1 MKFRTISKN
10 IFVFMNILLMP
21 VIFLSADSDEGFP
34 SRDILDTLSLDLNDT
49 VGINMYPG
57 DIIMEIFQAPT
68 DLTLNQVG
76 INIGN
81 WNTDG
86 QTSKLRVEIFKQDTS
101 SYPYR
106 SDGTNYPFEQAGQSS
121 WLGYAHSES
130 DESTPYPDLNDPDIQ
145 NLVWSDFSSGTGPCN
160 ALTEQSHGQPIFG
173 DRMLPS
179 GDDSVLIE
187 TPNDLSSGMYF
198 VDFTDQGGANFLK
211 DEYIAIAITY
221 VESSGDDTGEGS
233 LVTVNGSRSSYWHYG
248 QYMHPAPGLKYFSSS
263 CSGPSGEHGWYVN
276 ENTAS
281 LKYVVNVTGVVPP
294 KIEILQV
301 GLNSLDPLP
310 QYIPPYSEVLIVVRV
325 NDAIE
330 DLLEDVQVV
339 LHWQVNS
346 PDATENV
353 RLMST
358 LFNLVEQEYHF
369 GKRIDAYGNSTR
381 VYWWISAT
389 DGDGNQATTV
399 KRSYGIGTLDIGH
412 EPAPHSFRILGNYPN
427 PFNPETNIILSVDKE
442 STLNL
447 KIHSLSGALVREMF
461 LGRFQSGT
469 YSFNWD
475 GKDQLSNSVPSG
487 VYIYRFEAGLY
498 SQVGKMTLLK

>member
-1 MKFRTISKN
+1 MKVTPGFKN
-10 IFVFMNILLMP
+10 IIIFFNILLLP
-21 VIFLSADSDEGFP
+21 FIFLSADSDEGFS

-49 VGINMYPG
+49 IGISMYPG
-57 DIIMEIFQAPT
+57 DIIMEIFKAPT

-76 INIGN
+76 INIAN
-81 WNTDG
+81 WNTNG
-86 QTSKLRVEIFKQDTS
+86 HTSKLRVEIFKQDTS

-106 SDGTNYPFEQAGQSS
+106 SDGTSYPFEQVGENS

-130 DESTPYPDLNDPDIQ
+130 EESSHYPDLNDPDVQ
-145 NLVWSDFSSGTGPCN
+145 NSVWNDFSSGTGPCN
-160 ALTEQSHGQPIFG
+160 ALAEQSHGQQIFG

-187 TPNDLSSGMYF
+187 TPNDLLSGMYF
-198 VDFTDQGGANFLK
+198 FDFTDQGGANFLK

-221 VESSGDDTGEGS
+221 LESSGDDTGEGS
-233 LVTVNGSRSSYWHYG
+233 VVTINGSRSSYWHYG

-263 CSGPSGEHGWYVN
+263 CSGPSGEHGWYID

-301 GLNSLDPLP
+301 GLNTLDPLP
-310 QYIPPYSEVLIVVRV
+310 QYIPPYSEVLIVARV

-346 PDATENV
+346 LGATENV

-369 GKRIDAYGNSTR
+369 GKRIDAYGSGTR
-381 VYWWISAT
+381 IYWWISAT

-399 KRSYGIGTLDIGH
+399 KRSYGLGTLDIEH
-412 EPAPHSFRILGNYPN
+412 EPAPYLFMLLGNYPN

-447 KIHSLSGALVREMF
+447 KIHSLSGALVRERF
-461 LGRFQSGT
+461 LGRFQPGT

>member
-1 MKFRTISKN
+1 MKSRIISKSLF
-10 IFVFMNILLMP
+10 IFINILLLP
-21 VIFLSADSDEGFP
+21 FIFLSADSDEGFS
-34 SRDILDTLSLDLNDT
+34 SRDILDTLSLDLNDS
-49 VGINMYPG
+49 VGISMYPG
-57 DIIMEIFQAPT
+57 DIIMEIFKVPA
-68 DLTLNQVG
+68 DLTLNQLG
-76 INIGN
+76 INIGG

-86 QTSKLRVEIFKQDTS
+86 QISKLSVEIFKQDTS

-106 SDGTNYPFEQAGQSS
+106 SDGTNYPFEQTGESS
-121 WLGYAHSES
+121 WLGYAHTGT
-130 DESTPYPDLNDPDIQ
+130 DESLSFPDLNATDAQ
-145 NLVWSDFSSGTGPCN
+145 NLVWNNFSSGAGPCN
-160 ALTEQSHGQPIFG
+160 SLAEQSYGQPILG
-173 DRMLPS
+173 NKMLPL
-179 GDDSVLIE
+179 GDGSALIE
-187 TPNDLSSGMYF
+187 TPNDLSSGIYF

-211 DEYIAIAITY
+211 DEYIAVAITY
-221 VESSGDDTGEGS
+221 LESSGGEIGEGS
-233 LVTVNGSRSSYWHYG
+233 IVTINGSRSSYWHYG
-248 QYMHPAPGLKYFSSS
+248 QYMHPAPGLKYFSGN
-263 CSGPSGEHGWYVN
+263 CSGPSGEHGWYVD
-276 ENTAS
+276 EKAAT
-281 LKYVVNVTGVVPP
+281 LKYVVNMTGAVPP

-339 LHWQVNS
+339 LHWQINS
-346 PDATENV
+346 LGATENV

-369 GKRIDAYGNSTR
+369 GKRIDAYGNGTR

-399 KRSYGIGTLDIGH
+399 KKSYGLGTLDIEK
-412 EPAPHSFRILGNYPN
+412 EPAPHTFRLLGNYPN
-427 PFNPETNIILSVDKE
+427 PFNPKTNIMLSVDKE

-461 LGRFQSGT
+461 LGRFQTGT
-469 YSFNWD
+469 YNINWD
-475 GKDQLSNSVPSG
+475 GKDQLSNTVPSG
-487 VYIYRFEAGLY
+487 VYIYRFEAGLH

>member
-1 MKFRTISKN
+1 MKARTISKN
-10 IFVFMNILLMP
+10 VFVFINILLLP
-21 VIFLSADSDEGFP
+21 FIFLSADSNEGF
-34 SRDILDTLSLDLNDT
+34 SSQDVLDTLSLDLNDT
-49 VGINMYPG
+49 TGISMYPG
-57 DIIMEIFQAPT
+57 DIIMEVFKAPT

-86 QTSKLRVEIFKQDTS
+86 QISKLRVEIFKQDTS

-121 WLGYAHSES
+121 WLGYAHAES
-130 DESTPYPDLNDPDIQ
+130 DESSPFPDFSATDTQ
-145 NLVWSDFSSGTGPCN
+145 NLVWNNFSSGAGPCN
-160 ALTEQSHGQPIFG
+160 ALAEQSYGQPMYG
-173 DRMLPS
+173 NKMLPS

-211 DEYIAIAITY
+211 GEYIAVAITY
-221 VESSGDDTGEGS
+221 VESSGGDTGEGS
-233 LVTVNGSRSSYWHYG
+233 TVLINGSRSSYWHYG
-248 QYMHPAPGLKYFSSS
+248 QYMHPAPGLKYFSGN
-263 CSGPSGEHGWYVN
+263 CSGPSGEHGWYVD

-281 LKYVVNVTGVVPP
+281 LKYVVNMTGAVPP

-301 GLNSLDPLP
+301 GLNTLDPLP

-330 DLLEDVQVV
+330 DLMEDVQVV

-346 PDATENV
+346 LGATENV

-369 GKRIDAYGNSTR
+369 GKRIDAYGSGTR

-399 KRSYGIGTLDIGH
+399 KRSYGIGTLDVKR
-412 EPAPHSFRILGNYPN
+412 EPGPHTFKLLGNYPN
-427 PFNPETNIILSVDKE
+427 PFNPKTSIMLSVDKE

-447 KIHSLSGALVREMF
+447 KIHSLSGALVREIF

-469 YSFNWD
+469 YNINWD
-475 GKDQLSNSVPSG
+475 GKDQLSNTVPSG
-487 VYIYRFEAGLY
+487 VYIYRFEAGFH
-498 SQVGKMTLLK
+498 SKVGKMTLLK